1 MLKFTEAAENQLQE
15 VLEAHEAV
23 RVAVVGG
30 GCAGMSY
37 MINIADDDE
46 KDEEDLQIDIGAVR
60 VYVDPHSADIL
71 KNTKIDYVS
80 TLQSKGFVFMNS
92 EANTTCGCGM
102 SFS

>member
-1 MLKFTEAAENQLQE
+1 MLEFTEAAQEQLQE
-15 VLEAHEAV
+15 VLAEDEAV

-37 MINIADDDE
+37 MLNIADERDDE
-46 KDEEDLQIDIGAVR
+46 DLEINIGAVS
-60 VYVDPHSADIL
+60 VYVDPHSAGIL

-80 TLQSKGFVFMNS
+80 TLQTKGFVFMNS

>member
-1 MLKFTEAAENQLQE
+1 MLEFTEAAENQLQE
-15 VLEAHEAV
+15 ALEVNEAV

-37 MINIADDDE
+37 MLNIADERDDE
-46 KDEEDLQIDIGAVR
+46 DLEINIGAVS
-60 VYVDPHSADIL
+60 VYVDPHSAGIL

>member
-1 MLKFTEAAENQLQE
+1 MLEFTEAAQEQLQE
-15 VLEAHEAV
+15 VLAEDEAV

-37 MINIADDDE
+37 MLNIADERDD
-46 KDEEDLQIDIGAVR
+46 DDLEINIGAVS
-60 VYVDPHSADIL
+60 VYVDPHSAGIL

-80 TLQSKGFVFMNS
+80 TLQTKGFVFMNS